1 MKRIILVGI
10 LFSCLAF
17 ASRKISNNLDS
28 QEISDLKINWSAPIG
43 NVSFRTN
50 IDFLDGNLIIGSNGG
65 NYMDY
70 FIDKGNG
77 VYILDP
83 KTGKTQLNFANES
96 FGDMDV
102 NGVLVYKDRIYF
114 GNDNDEIICADQKGK
129 IIFRQDAS
137 GDIEHRPILIQS
149 GTKTQLVF
157 AMETGEVRSI
167 DPESGT
173 INWTY
178 YHPNFQGQKVG
189 DNRTMFKLKMHFYS
203 GDKFFLE
210 PVLRD
215 LNNDKVQDLIYIAEE
230 IDVFAIDGKTGKL
243 ITSILNEYPDQYYG
257 TFHCT
262 LSHSAPAIIES
273 GNQMLIALPFACNF
287 EGDLEGKKA
296 INQLRIFNLNGKEVK
311 RIDLGNDIRTS
322 GCVQRDNRLFF
333 GRKWI
338 DFSGGLDNYTIH
350 AYDLSIKNYSI
361 PRIAQKSL
369 TIAGDE
375 CLIFSFEYGFM
386 KENTYDKS
394 TIGIYNLRKKAF
406 ENLHHV
412 NVTSEFIPV
421 IGDMNKDNKVDILLG
436 CHDGVLYNFDLNIA
450 ASAINN

>member
-1 MKRIILVGI
+1 
-10 LFSCLAF
+10 
-17 ASRKISNNLDS
+17 
-28 QEISDLKINWSAPIG
+28 
-43 NVSFRTN
+43 
-50 IDFLDGNLIIGSNGG
+50 
-65 NYMDY
+65 
-70 FIDKGNG
+70 
-77 VYILDP
+77 
-83 KTGKTQLNFANES
+83 
-96 FGDMDV
+96 
-102 NGVLVYKDRIYF
+102 
-114 GNDNDEIICADQKGK
+114 
-129 IIFRQDAS
+129 
-137 GDIEHRPILIQS
+137 
-149 GTKTQLVF
+149 
-157 AMETGEVRSI
+157 METGEVRSI

-243 ITSILNEYPDQYYG
+243 ITSILNEYPEQYYG
-257 TFHCT
+257 TFHCS
-262 LSHSAPAIIES
+262 LSHSVPAIIES

-311 RIDLGNDIRTS
+311 RIDLGNDISTTS
-322 GCVQRDNRLFF
+322 CVQLDNRLFF

-338 DFSGGLDNYTIH
+338 DFSGGLDNYTIN
-350 AYDLSIKNYSI
+350 AYDLSIKNYST

-369 TIAGDE
+369 TIDGDE

-436 CHDGVLYNFDLNIA
+436 CHDGILYNFDLNIA
-450 ASAINN
+450 ASAINY

>member
-137 GDIEHRPILIQS
+137 GYIEHRPILIQS

-243 ITSILNEYPDQYYG
+243 ITSILNEYPEQYYG
-257 TFHCT
+257 TFHCS
-262 LSHSAPAIIES
+262 LSHSVPAIIES

-338 DFSGGLDNYTIH
+338 DFSGGLDNYTIN

-369 TIAGDE
+369 TIKGDE

-412 NVTSEFIPV
+412 YVTSEFIPV

>member
-1 MKRIILVGI
+1 MKRMILLGI

-17 ASRKISNNLDS
+17 AYKKTSKSLESHEISN
-28 QEISDLKINWSAPIG
+28 LKINWSAPIG

-50 IDFLDGNLIIGSNGG
+50 IDFLAGNLIIGSNGG

-243 ITSILNEYPDQYYG
+243 ITSILNEYPEQYYG
-257 TFHCT
+257 TFHCS
-262 LSHSAPAIIES
+262 LSHSVPAIIES

-296 INQLRIFNLNGKEVK
+296 INQLRIFNLKGKEVK

-436 CHDGVLYNFDLNIA
+436 CHDGVLYNFDLNIT